1 MSNRS
6 NAARRAAGMAWAAFA
21 LIGSAAWAGQH
32 HAGTEAG
39 GAPAKSTPPA
49 ERLDY
54 NRDIRPILSAKCF
67 ACHGSDQKSLQAGL
81 RLDLRDI
88 ATHKLPSG
96 KIAIIP
102 GKPQQS
108 ELAQRIALTNNS
120 LQMPPPSSKKT
131 LTEAEK
137 HTLLLWIAQGAEY
150 KPHWAF
156 VKPVR
161 PPLPPV
167 SAQNAAW
174 VRNPIDRF
182 ILAKLEREGLK
193 PSPEA
198 DRATLIRRVS
208 LDLTGIPPT
217 PQEVDAFVNDR
228 SPNAYE
234 KVVDRLL
241 ASPRYGERMAMSWL
255 DGARYAD
262 SNGYQADYERFQW
275 RWRDWVIDAYNHN
288 MPFDQFTI
296 EQIAGD
302 LLPNAT
308 LSQKIATGFNRN
320 HRINTEGGVIPEE
333 WRVETVID
341 RVETTSAVW
350 LGLTAGCARCHDHKY
365 DPISQKEFYQ
375 LFAYFNNVP
384 ESGTGEERPV
394 NHPPFIK
401 APTDEQQAQSAQIDA
416 RLKRADAQ
424 LNDRLAAN
432 MDSASRWTLADVGGE
447 NAALQKGVVARYAL
461 AAQST
466 VTAGEAPAP
475 KTVGNVV
482 AATGRAGGA
491 IATDG
496 SGYLDLGDVG
506 GFDTH
511 DAFSYSVWIDPANGN
526 GVPVSR
532 MDSRADY
539 RGWDLYVTGGR
550 PAVHIISKW
559 PDNAL
564 KVTSRTA
571 IPNGQWSHI
580 AVTYDGSA
588 KPEGVKIYVNG
599 KRVETETEANSL
611 TGTIRTPV
619 SAKIGTRTGSD
630 GYTGKVED
638 LILYQRALAPDE
650 VATLANGDPARTLLA
665 IAPAQRTEE
674 QKREI
679 ARLWSERNDAA
690 YRDLA
695 AVRDAAAKERET
707 LEAQI
712 STVMIMDE
720 MPKPR
725 ACTVLVRGEYD
736 KHGETVTAGLP
747 AAFPPLPPGAPNNRL
762 GLALWIASP
771 DNPLTARVAVNRFWE
786 KLFGIGIVATSED
799 FGTRAEFPS
808 HPELLDWL
816 ATEFVRLK
824 WDMKAILKEMVMSA
838 TYRQSSR
845 ITPELLRRD
854 PENRLLARGPRFRLP
869 AEMIRDQA
877 LYAAGLLTEKLGGPS
892 VRPYQPDGI
901 WDEVSV
907 YGNLHNYKHDT
918 GPNLYRRT
926 FYTIWKRTAAPPMLT
941 LFDVP
946 GRETC
951 RVRRS
956 RTNTP
961 LQALVLENDVTY
973 IEAARVLAQRMLAEG
988 GPTPEAR
995 IAYACRRLLGRR
1007 PTDQETRVLTAGI
1020 AKRLAK
1026 YRADTAAA
1034 TKLVSLGDAPRDP
1047 KLDIPELAAYT
1058 GAASV
1063 LLNLDETITKE

>member
-1 MSNRS
+1 MTHNSL
-6 NAARRAAGMAWAAFA
+6 RRLQ
-21 LIGSAAWAGQH
+21 LIGPLLLVGSAALMAPSGTVAAPQSKAGSH
-32 HAGTEAG
+32 IVPVVE
-39 GAPAKSTPPA
+39 K
-49 ERLDY
+49 LDY

-67 ACHGSDQKSLQAGL
+67 ACHGTDLKGLQAGL
-81 RLDLRDI
+81 RLDLRDV
-88 ATHKLPSG
+88 ATHKLTSG
-96 KIAIIP
+96 QIAIVP

-108 ELAQRIALTNNS
+108 ELVQRIALTDS
-120 LQMPPPSSKKT
+120 PLQMPPISSKKT
-131 LTEAEK
+131 LTEVEK
-137 HTLLLWIAQGAEY
+137 RTLKLWIAQGAEY

-156 VKPVR
+156 IKPVR
-161 PPLPPV
+161 PTLPPV
-167 SAQNAAW
+167 QSAAW

-193 PSPEA
+193 PSPEV

-217 PQEVDAFVNDR
+217 PQEVDAFVKDS

-241 ASPRYGERMAMSWL
+241 ASPRYGERMAMNWL

-262 SNGYQADYERFQW
+262 SNGYQADYERYQW
-275 RWRDWVIDAYNHN
+275 RWRDWVIDAYNRN
-288 MPFDQFTI
+288 IPFDEFTI
-296 EQIAGD
+296 DQIAGD

-375 LFAYFNNVP
+375 LFSYFNNVP

-394 NHPPFIK
+394 NHPPIIK
-401 APTDEQQAQSAQIDA
+401 APTDEQQTLSVQVDD

-424 LNDRLAAN
+424 LSARLAAN
-432 MDSASRWTLADVGGE
+432 SEQAGRWTLADVGG
-447 NAALQKGVVARYAL
+447 ADTALQQGLVARYAL
-461 AAQST
+461 AVSSK
-466 VTAGEAPAP
+466 VMAGSAPEP
-475 KTVGNVV
+475 KTVGNIT
-482 AATGRAGGA
+482 AEAGRASGA
-491 IATDG
+491 VVIDG
-496 SGYLDLGDVG
+496 SSYVDLGNVG
-506 GFDTH
+506 DFDTK
-511 DAFSYSVWIDPANGN
+511 DAFSYSVWVNPANGN
-526 GVPVSR
+526 GVPLSR
-532 MDSRADY
+532 MDSKSNY
-539 RGWDLYVTGGR
+539 RGWDLYISGSK
-550 PAVHIISKW
+550 PAVHIINSW
-559 PDNAL
+559 PANGL
-564 KVTSRTA
+564 KVISRAT

-588 KPEGVKIYVNG
+588 KPEGLKIYINS
-599 KRVETETEANSL
+599 KPVETDVETNSL
-611 TGTIRTPV
+611 SGSIRTPV

-630 GYTGKVED
+630 GYRGKVED
-638 LILYQRALAPDE
+638 VALYRRALTPAE
-650 VATLANGDPARTLLA
+650 VATMTNGDPAKALLA
-665 IAPAQRTEE
+665 IAPAQRTEP
-674 QKREI
+674 QRQEI
-679 ARLWSERNDAA
+679 ARLWSERNDPT
-690 YRDLA
+690 YRDLVTA
-695 AVRDAAAKERET
+695 RNAVAQEREK

-712 STVMIMDE
+712 STVMVMDE

-725 ACTVLVRGEYD
+725 DCYVLTRGEYD
-736 KHGETVTAGLP
+736 KHGAVVTAGLP

-786 KLFGIGIVATSED
+786 RFFGVGIVATSED

-824 WDMKAILKEMVMSA
+824 WDMKAMQKEIVMSA

-845 ITPELLRRD
+845 ITPDLLKHD

-877 LYAAGLLTEKLGGPS
+877 LYAAGLLTEKQGGPS

-907 YGNLHNYKHDT
+907 YGNMHNYKHDT
-918 GPNLYRRT
+918 GQNLYRRT

-973 IEAARVLAQRMLAEG
+973 IEAARVLAQRMLTEG
-988 GPTPEAR
+988 GTTPEAR
-995 IAYACRRLLGRR
+995 IAYAYRHLLCRR
-1007 PTDQETRVLTAGI
+1007 PTAQETAVLTTGL

-1034 TKLVSLGDAPRDP
+1034 TQLVSEGDTPRDP
-1047 KLDIPELAAYT
+1047 KLDVSELAAYT
-1058 GAASV
+1058 VAASV
-1063 LLNLDETITKE
+1063 ILNLDETITKE